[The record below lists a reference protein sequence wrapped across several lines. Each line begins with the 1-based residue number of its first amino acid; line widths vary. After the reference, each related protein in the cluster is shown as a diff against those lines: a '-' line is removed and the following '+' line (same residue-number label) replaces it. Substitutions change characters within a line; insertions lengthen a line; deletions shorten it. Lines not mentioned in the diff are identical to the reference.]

1 MGEEKFGLKLLLI
14 LPVFW
19 FISSLALSAAPS
31 PQATADKEALKKA
44 QENKT
49 VTAYRLTQPI
59 NLDGRLDEEVYKN
72 QPVEDFI
79 QTDPLDGSPASEKT
93 WVWVAYDKSNLY
105 VGAFCFDHEPEKIIS
120 QLGRRDY
127 LVDSD
132 WFIFHVDPYLDRRS
146 GYSFWVNP
154 SGSMIDKALYN
165 DISEDKNW
173 DGIWEART
181 QINDKGW
188 TVEIKIPFNQLRFP
202 KKEKYVWGVNF
213 QRIIKRKNEKVSFAW
228 VPKEDNAFVSRF
240 ALLQGLENI
249 NPGRRVEI
257 FPYSVGQAQFRP
269 EEPGNPFETGHRYR
283 GNVGFDLKAGLKSN
297 LNLDLTVNPDFGQ
310 VEVDPAVINLTA
322 FETYYEEKRPFFIE
336 GSSIFNNFGRGGIY
350 INANLNW
357 PNPSLFYSRRIGRAP
372 QGYPVHEGYADIPDR
387 STIIGAF
394 KLTGKLGAG
403 WNIGVINAVTARE
416 YATVD
421 DYGTRYKDE
430 VAPLTYFGIFRAQ
443 KEFNR
448 GQQGIGFMFTS
459 VLRDMR
465 EENLASLLPD
475 EAFSLAMDG
484 WSFLDKKRNWV
495 LGGWAGGTLIKGS
508 EAAIYRLQRSSLHY
522 FQRPDVTHVSL
533 DPEATT
539 LSGWASRLSLAKQQ
553 GHTIVLISAG
563 ALSPGFDPNDAGYQR
578 TTSDKINFQALLGYQ
593 WTKPGRLFRQS
604 LLVGGLE
611 QSRDFGWNK
620 IYEGWLLNLQG
631 VFKNWWSVNGMMIY
645 YPTSYSNT
653 LTRGGPLALIPEG
666 YTLSFEVDSDSRK
679 KFVFYNTVDLSHTR
693 DKQKGWNVSLG
704 LRWKPAPNFNLS
716 LGPSV
721 GHDLNETQWLTSV
734 ADPLMTETFGRR
746 YIFGRLD
753 QTLLATEFRLNW
765 IFTPRLSLQVYL
777 QPYLAVGK
785 YDRFKQLNRPRTY
798 DYLVFGESPSTIT
811 YQDGLYLIDPDG
823 NGPASSFSIY
833 NPDFNYKSL
842 RGTIVLRWEY
852 RLGSLLYL
860 VWTQNRADY
869 SNPGDFSLGRDL
881 GNLFTAPG
889 DNVFLLKITYRWNL

>member
-1 MGEEKFGLKLLLI
+1 M
-14 LPVFW
+14 
-19 FISSLALSAAPS
+19 
-31 PQATADKEALKKA
+31 
-44 QENKT
+44 
-49 VTAYRLTQPI
+49 
-59 NLDGRLDEEVYKN
+59 
-72 QPVEDFI
+72 
-79 QTDPLDGSPASEKT
+79 
-93 WVWVAYDKSNLY
+93 
-105 VGAFCFDHEPEKIIS
+105 
-120 QLGRRDY
+120 
-127 LVDSD
+127 
-132 WFIFHVDPYLDRRS
+132 
-146 GYSFWVNP
+146 
-154 SGSMIDKALYN
+154 
-165 DISEDKNW
+165 
-173 DGIWEART
+173 
-181 QINDKGW
+181 
-188 TVEIKIPFNQLRFP
+188 
-202 KKEKYVWGVNF
+202 
-213 QRIIKRKNEKVSFAW
+213 
-228 VPKEDNAFVSRF
+228 
-240 ALLQGLENI
+240 
-249 NPGRRVEI
+249 
-257 FPYSVGQAQFRP
+257 
-269 EEPGNPFETGHRYR
+269 
-283 GNVGFDLKAGLKSN
+283 
-297 LNLDLTVNPDFGQ
+297 
-310 VEVDPAVINLTA
+310 
-322 FETYYEEKRPFFIE
+322 
-336 GSSIFNNFGRGGIY
+336 
-350 INANLNW
+350 
-357 PNPSLFYSRRIGRAP
+357 
-372 QGYPVHEGYADIPDR
+372 
-387 STIIGAF
+387 
-394 KLTGKLGAG
+394 
-403 WNIGVINAVTARE
+403 
-416 YATVD
+416 
-421 DYGTRYKDE
+421 
-430 VAPLTYFGIFRAQ
+430 
-443 KEFNR
+443 
-448 GQQGIGFMFTS
+448 
-459 VLRDMR
+459 
-465 EENLASLLPD
+465 
-475 EAFSLAMDG
+475 
-484 WSFLDKKRNWV
+484 
-495 LGGWAGGTLIKGS
+495 
-508 EAAIYRLQRSSLHY
+508 
-522 FQRPDVTHVSL
+522 SL